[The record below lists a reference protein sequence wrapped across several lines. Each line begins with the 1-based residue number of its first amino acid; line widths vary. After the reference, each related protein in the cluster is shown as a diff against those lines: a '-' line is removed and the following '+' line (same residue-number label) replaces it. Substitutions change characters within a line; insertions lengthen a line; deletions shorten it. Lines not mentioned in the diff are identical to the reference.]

1 MIEITLTQ
9 FTPGQAEKITGVS
22 VVQQRN
28 LRRHGYLISN
38 EGHARFNAFGLA
50 RLLAIQI
57 LADRGIG
64 PALTAK
70 ADDGFDIASIIAT
83 GILSSLFGWVDAY
96 EGDHLSFELDVP
108 LRPAEAE
115 LDDIIVAQLIDAA
128 SRQGVSLT
136 RDQLTGSEWRTRAD
150 VLKHRALRAAGCRR
164 VVPVRFFIWWA
175 NGEHAWEFD
184 LQKAFGDESD
194 DPRYHGA
201 TIVIDQDAVA
211 SMLLKRAGAPF
222 AHVEEI
228 ADK

>member
-96 EGDHLSFELDVP
+96 EGDHLSFKPGLPPRTSEPLD
-108 LRPAEAE
+108 EATV
-115 LDDIIVAQLIDAA
+115 DQLLAA
-128 SRQGVSLT
+128 AARTGIRLT
-136 RDQLTGSEWRTRAD
+136 REQLLNSEWQTRSEI
-150 VLKHRALRAAGCRR
+150 LKRRALTAAGCGR
-164 VVPVRFFIWWA
+164 VIPARFLIWWA
-175 NGEHAWEFD
+175 NGKHVWEFD
-184 LQKAFGDESD
+184 LQKAFGDTSD

-211 SMLLKRAGAPF
+211 SMLLERAGAPF